1 MDPRTANDALF
12 DQAELLGF
20 LYVHWRTLHKS
31 RLISFR
37 TLAPHRGGG
46 EGRGRGEA
54 CGFTGSGGHL
64 TWQAFHQP
72 FHVGFDR
79 KHR

>member
-37 TLAPHRGGG
+37 TLAPHRGGEG
-46 EGRGRGEA
+46 EG
-54 CGFTGSGGHL
+54 GSLRFYG
-64 TWQAFHQP
+64 QRRPSNVASFP
-72 FHVGFDR
+72 PAISRRFR
-79 KHR
+79 

>member
-12 DQAELLGF
+12 HQAELLGF
-20 LYVHWRTLHKS
+20 LCFGWQPPFLLEPSPPT
-31 RLISFR
+31 
-37 TLAPHRGGG
+37 GGRVQG
-46 EGRGRGEA
+46 EG
-54 CGFTGSGGHL
+54 GSLRAQRMRHL